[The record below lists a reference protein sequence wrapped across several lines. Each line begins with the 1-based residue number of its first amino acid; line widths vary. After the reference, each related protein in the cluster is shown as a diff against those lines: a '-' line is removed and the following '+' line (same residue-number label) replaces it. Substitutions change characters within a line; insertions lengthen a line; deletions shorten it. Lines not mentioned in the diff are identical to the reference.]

1 MQPSTE
7 IMTYQNPHVPDNDV
21 PIVTSIRPPTTAGQ
35 RLKRMIAVVA
45 AGIMLLA
52 GVVLMQDDGSSY
64 NHLSRS
70 VVTENGSIAS
80 IAEELVVATQLST
93 EEEDGS
99 GYNPCLPAGG
109 AFGGK
114 STTGSFFGESYPSQT
129 CCQYNNTETYC
140 WTKLAVSVGQKYY
153 QCLPKGG
160 GNAWHH
166 IDPQYVNPVTNP
178 VSCGSP
184 CQAQCYVKCSF
195 DN

>member
-1 MQPSTE
+1 MDKDETA
-7 IMTYQNPHVPDNDV
+7 VLL
-21 PIVTSIRPPTTAGQ
+21 VTTITPPPTTTTMMGHGSNRMVAIVAG
-35 RLKRMIAVVA
+35 M
-45 AGIMLLA
+45 MLLA
-52 GVVLMQDDGSSY
+52 SDVALLQDGSSF
-64 NHLSRS
+64 
-70 VVTENGSIAS
+70 TAA
-80 IAEELVVATQLST
+80 AEGLVVATQLST

-195 DN
+195 DD

>member
-7 IMTYQNPHVPDNDV
+7 IMAYQNHHVTDNDV

-35 RLKRMIAVVA
+35 RSKRMIAVVA

-93 EEEDGS
+93 EEEGEDKLADCYADGH
-99 GYNPCLPAGG
+99 GCT
-109 AFGGK
+109 AFDGDCNNCCNSYHVGPTGLDNYCGRQTSCWGK
-114 STTGSFFGESYPSQT
+114 G
-129 CCQYNNTETYC
+129 TYC
-140 WTKLAVSVGQKYY
+140 VPEVG
-153 QCLPKGG
+153 
-160 GNAWHH
+160 
-166 IDPQYVNPVTNP
+166 
-178 VSCGSP
+178 SCG
-184 CQAQCYVKCSF
+184 KCCNSWSWYF
-195 DN
+195 TVAYCD

>member
-1 MQPSTE
+1 MA
-7 IMTYQNPHVPDNDV
+7 
-21 PIVTSIRPPTTAGQ
+21 TTTT
-35 RLKRMIAVVA
+35 
-45 AGIMLLA
+45 LA
-52 GVVLMQDDGSSY
+52 KSKKGVVVLVALCLLFFYTGRLSSSTSGGGGASLDASFLRGFQHDG
-64 NHLSRS
+64 
-70 VVTENGSIAS
+70 IAS
-80 IAEELVVATQLST
+80 ITESLVVATQLST